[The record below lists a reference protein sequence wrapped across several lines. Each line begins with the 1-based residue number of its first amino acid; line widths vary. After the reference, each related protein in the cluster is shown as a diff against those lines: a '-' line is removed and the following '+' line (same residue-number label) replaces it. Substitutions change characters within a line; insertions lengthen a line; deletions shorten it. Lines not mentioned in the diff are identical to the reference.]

1 MSEEFDLKFYP
12 LSVGIVTLV
21 SCKQQ
26 LRSMNKE
33 DWEELSSSSDVV
45 WSSLLPCKGNVEEKS
60 FWIDLNCIPRSLSL
74 LCFTILNKTKA
85 RVRDQIQLK
94 RRWSMRRETTETKR
108 NLWGILFQ
116 VDEEQ
121 FRFWTQPL
129 GQCSYI
135 NQVNHIL
142 YDHNPQRFENW

>member
-1 MSEEFDLKFYP
+1 MKSLKIYP

-33 DWEELSSSSDVV
+33 ELASSSAVV
-45 WSSLLPCKGNVEEKS
+45 VSLLLPCKGNVEEKS

-85 RVRDQIQLK
+85 RVRDQIQLE
-94 RRWSMRRETTETKR
+94 RWSMRRETTETKR

-116 VDEEQ
+116 IDKEQ

-129 GQCSYI
+129 GQCSHI
-135 NQVNHIL
+135 DQVYHIL
-142 YDHNPQRFENW
+142 YNHNPQRFENW